1 MKKAYIIPKIEC
13 EEMIDRD
20 EFIATS
26 LDQIQSTSAQGQALG
41 KERNTV
47 DFSDDESI
55 W

>member
-13 EEMIDRD
+13 EELIDSE

-26 LDQIQSTSAQGQALG
+26 LEQIQSTQAQGQALG
-41 KERNTV
+41 KERNNV